1 MGPLQTNR
9 ARTTSKWWTAPW
21 LAVGGSM
28 FAIAWGGNEFT
39 PLLIMYRD
47 VSHFSAVT
55 VDVMLG
61 AYVLGIVP
69 ALLVGGPLSDRYGR
83 RPLMLPAA
91 PLSLAGSLVL
101 AFCAQSSLALSI
113 GRVLSGL
120 ALGLVMAVGTTWIK
134 ELSAGEPDVGAGAR
148 RASLSLTS
156 GFLLGAGVAGVL
168 AQWGPWPTKTTY
180 IVHMVLTVLT
190 ALWLLRVP
198 ETRAVQPANA
208 RGGLLADLKVP
219 SIAHRRFRRVV
230 APLAPWVFGC
240 AGSAYAVLP
249 GLMRA
254 HSGGMPIAFSALL
267 AVLTLGCGLGIQVV
281 GRAIDTRHSARASV
295 IALVII
301 VIGMGLGAAAAEK
314 LTLPLAFAAAAV
326 LGMGYGLALV
336 AGLNEV
342 QRIAGPNDLA
352 GLTAFYYSFAYLGFF
367 APAVLAVLAARWSYP
382 QMFGAGFVVALG
394 CLVVVASG
402 WRAHLPSR
410 AGTKIQALEPTARS
424 TVSRAGNPT
433 APPCHE
439 PVSDPERPAAR
450 GLNDLRTR
458 VLTRPLTDTEDTPQ
472 SGHVIAHSSPA
483 LTCTT
488 RPPNTSDSS
497 RPTTRPSKSSRRE
510 TSPTE
515 SR

>member
-1 MGPLQTNR
+1 MGAPQANR
-9 ARTTSKWWTAPW
+9 AGTRPKWWTAPW

-39 PLLIMYRD
+39 PLLVMYRD
-47 VSHFSAVT
+47 VSRFSAVT
-55 VDVMLG
+55 VDIMLG

-113 GRVLSGL
+113 GRVLCGL

-134 ELSAGEPDVGAGAR
+134 ELCAGEPDAGAGAR
-148 RASLSLTS
+148 RASLSLTL
-156 GFLLGAGVAGVL
+156 GFLVGAGVAGVL
-168 AQWGPWPTKTTY
+168 AQWGPWPTKTAY
-180 IVHMVLTVLT
+180 LVHLALTAFT
-190 ALWLLRVP
+190 ALWLLRAP
-198 ETRAVQPANA
+198 ETRAVQSAEA
-208 RGGLLADLKVP
+208 RGGLLTDLRVP
-219 SIAHRRFRRVV
+219 SVAHRRFRRVV

-267 AVLTLGCGLGIQVV
+267 AVLTLGCGFGIQVV
-281 GRAIDTRHSARASV
+281 GRAIDTRRSARASV

-352 GLTAFYYSFAYLGFF
+352 GLIAFYYSFAYLGFF
-367 APAVLAVLAARWSYP
+367 IPAVLAVLAARWSYP
-382 QMFGAGFVVALG
+382 QMFGAGFVIALG
-394 CLVVVASG
+394 CLAVVASG

-410 AGTKIQALEPTARS
+410 VCGEVQIVEPSARS
-424 TVSRAGNPT
+424 
-433 APPCHE
+433 
-439 PVSDPERPAAR
+439 AASC
-450 GLNDLRTR
+450 T
-458 VLTRPLTDTEDTPQ
+458 
-472 SGHVIAHSSPA
+472 SSPA
-483 LTCTT
+483 A
-488 RPPNTSDSS
+488 
-497 RPTTRPSKSSRRE
+497 
-510 TSPTE
+510 
-515 SR
+515 